1 MLFGSQSC
9 RRPGVDRLADLA
21 GGATP
26 YRRLSPLRRAAVRAQ
41 CPCRRAIAW
50 RERNPMDEV
59 LRVAGIGKR
68 FGRRWVLNGV
78 ELAITSGACALL
90 CGENGAG
97 KSTLMRILAGL
108 EKPDAA
114 RVELPGGPRT
124 WRQARSDLLSMTV
137 YLHQQPYLFD
147 GTVRR
152 NLAYGGIGAGVDK
165 AARVDDA
172 LAWAGLAELAER
184 HVRGLSGGE
193 RQRVALARAWVRR
206 PTIILFNKPT
216 ININTKSKHHTLQLI
231 HILKSQN
238 INFIITTHNPK
249 HFKSLNNTQ

>member
-1 MLFGSQSC
+1 
-9 RRPGVDRLADLA
+9 
-21 GGATP
+21 
-26 YRRLSPLRRAAVRAQ
+26 
-41 CPCRRAIAW
+41 
-50 RERNPMDEV
+50 MDEV

-206 PTIILFNKPT
+206 PAIMLFDEPT
-216 ININTKSKHHTLQLI
+216 VNMDAESRRRTLRLMRV
-231 HILKSQN
+231 LKSQGVG
-238 INFIITTHNPK
+238 FIIATHDPG
-249 HFKSLNNTQ
+249 HFESLSNTRWRLVDGRLRIESAPTDQAEPPRLRLAG